1 MPSSIELE
9 ISGISVVLN
18 RFTGVDLPRIPI
30 GTGQVTY
37 AATGTAIANGV
48 SYEPKHLW
56 TINALCTPDECDRLR
71 LIWIEHDRLR
81 RAMTYADIWIV
92 DRTEEFVER
101 LPRTRA
107 IAPGASERGF
117 PAIASTHVFY
127 YAKFAAWMPEAAK
140 LRQEGK
146 FKAVELTLYE
156 SDKII
161 S

>member
-1 MPSSIELE
+1 MSSSIELE

-18 RFTGVDLPRIPI
+18 RFTGTDLPRVPI
-30 GTGQVTY
+30 STGQVTY
-37 AATGTAIANGV
+37 AATGTAIGNGV

-56 TINALCTPDECDRLR
+56 TINALCTPDECDRLQ

-81 RAMTYADIWIV
+81 RAQTYSDIWII
-92 DRTEEFVER
+92 DRTEEFAER
-101 LPRTRA
+101 VPRTRA
-107 IAPGASERGF
+107 IAPDATERLF
-117 PAIASTHVFY
+117 PAIASTHAFY
-127 YAKFAAWMPEAAK
+127 YAKFAAWMPEAPK

-146 FKAVELTLYE
+146 YRAVELTLYE